1 MQLSAKGGIALEPQ
15 KPFSLGILVG
25 RFQVVHA
32 GHEQMIRTAIALC
45 LQVGIF
51 IGSSQESGTSTNPFP
66 YDIRCRMLRNLFGD
80 AVQIFPLPD
89 IGVGNT
95 AAWGDYVLE
104 NVRARFGCLPDL
116 LVSGKESR
124 RLDWFDSV
132 QGVRIAELYI
142 PKTIAISASQMRSF
156 LIADDRA
163 QWERYVSKE
172 NHAMYPLL
180 REMALA
186 SRDNRQTKSI

>member
-1 MQLSAKGGIALEPQ
+1 MQSE

-32 GHEQMIRTAIALC
+32 GHEQMIRTALSLC
-45 LQVGIF
+45 RRVGIF
-51 IGSSQESGTSTNPFP
+51 VGSSQESGTSTNPFP
-66 YDIRCRMLRNLFGD
+66 YEIREQLLRSILGSSVDIY
-80 AVQIFPLPD
+80 PLPD

-95 AAWGDYVLE
+95 AAWGDYVLQ

-142 PKTIAISASQMRSF
+142 PKTIDISATQMRECF
-156 LIADDRA
+156 LRGDFET
-163 QWERYVSKE
+163 WKKHTNPKLWSK
-172 NHAMYPLL
+172 YPEL
-180 REMALA
+180 RQIVLA
-186 SRDNRQTKSI
+186 SQAQQETDSI

>member
-1 MQLSAKGGIALEPQ
+1 MEGG

-32 GHEQMIRTAIALC
+32 GHEQMIRIAAALC
-45 LQVGIF
+45 DRVGIF
-51 IGSSQESGTSTNPFP
+51 IGSSQESGTSNNPFP
-66 YDIRCRMLRNLFGD
+66 YEIRERLLRNILGTR
-80 AVQIFPLPD
+80 VEIYPLPD

-104 NVRARFGCLPDL
+104 NVKNRFGRLPDL

-132 QGVRIAELYI
+132 QGVGVAELYI
-142 PKTIAISASQMRSF
+142 PKTIAISASQMRAY
-156 LIADDRA
+156 LLEDDRA
-163 QWERYVSKE
+163 QWEAYTSPE
-172 NHAMYPLL
+172 NHAMYPVL
-180 REMALA
+180 RELTLA
-186 SRDNRQTKSI
+186 SRDNRQTESI

>member
-163 QWERYVSKE
+163 QWERYVSEE

>member
-1 MQLSAKGGIALEPQ
+1 MQSG

-32 GHEQMIRTAIALC
+32 GHEQMIRTALSLC
-45 LQVGIF
+45 RRVGIF
-51 IGSSQESGTSTNPFP
+51 VGSSQESGTSTNPFP
-66 YDIRCRMLRNLFGD
+66 YEIRRQLLRNLFGD
-80 AVQIFPLPD
+80 AVEIYPLPD

-95 AAWGDYVLE
+95 AAWGDYVLQH
-104 NVRARFGCLPDL
+104 VRTRFGCLPDL

-142 PKTIAISASQMRSF
+142 PKTIAISASQMRIF
-156 LIADDRA
+156 LIEDDRA
-163 QWERYVSKE
+163 RWERYVSPE
-172 NHAMYPLL
+172 NHAMYPIL

-186 SRDNRQTKSI
+186 SQAHSETESI

>member
-1 MQLSAKGGIALEPQ
+1 MQSG

-32 GHEQMIRTAIALC
+32 GHEQMIRTALSLC
-45 LQVGIF
+45 RRVGIF
-51 IGSSQESGTSTNPFP
+51 VGSSQESGTSTNPFP
-66 YDIRCRMLRNLFGD
+66 YEIRRQLLRNLFGD
-80 AVQIFPLPD
+80 SVEIYPLPD

-95 AAWGDYVLE
+95 AAWGDYVLQ
-104 NVRARFGCLPDL
+104 NVRERFGCLPDL

-142 PKTIAISASQMRSF
+142 PKTIAISASQMRIF
-156 LIADDRA
+156 LIEDDRA
-163 QWERYVSKE
+163 QWERYVSPE
-172 NHAMYPLL
+172 NHAMYPIL

-186 SRDNRQTKSI
+186 SQAHSETESI